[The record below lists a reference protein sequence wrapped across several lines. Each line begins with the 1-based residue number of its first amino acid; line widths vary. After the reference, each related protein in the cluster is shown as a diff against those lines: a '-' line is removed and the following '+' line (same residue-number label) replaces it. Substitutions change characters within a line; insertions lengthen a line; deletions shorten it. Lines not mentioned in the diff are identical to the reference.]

1 MLPLGLVKHERVM
14 QMLAKVFD
22 MEQEGSN
29 DWGFGLNEPM
39 EMEFHAPLR
48 YKLKLESMV
57 RFVIL

>member
-1 MLPLGLVKHERVM
+1 
-14 QMLAKVFD
+14 MLAKVFE
-22 MEQEGSN
+22 MEEEGSN

-39 EMEFHAPLR
+39 EMEGHVPLR